1 MALKMICILYFFMDL
16 KQNDTYVESTVKG
29 PVGELLYDNH
39 EMVLL
44 ARMII
49 TFSKFTL

>member
-1 MALKMICILYFFMDL
+1 MDL
-16 KQNDTYVESTVKG
+16 KKNDTYVESTENG
-29 PVGELLYDNH
+29 PVGELLYDDH
-39 EMVLL
+39 EMVLI